1 MHTEGRCHA
10 PCGPCTGR
18 SCLSAGVSQA
28 VGPRFRPWIRDRS
41 RWGRRQKTRPHR
53 GEVKERHVSFHA
65 YIPIKAT
72 VAPIKATVASH
83 PGCLCVS
90 GTKGASLCMMPECPP
105 IQVPNWAP
113 EAVPVACVGSV
124 DLTGGKLQDL
134 LGGPAP
140 GVWVGLDMKQL
151 RGQAEVGVLGGRGN
165 VDLELGWGGE
175 PVCTCLGAS

>member
-1 MHTEGRCHA
+1 M
-10 PCGPCTGR
+10 
-18 SCLSAGVSQA
+18 SL
-28 VGPRFRPWIRDRS
+28 
-41 RWGRRQKTRPHR
+41 
-53 GEVKERHVSFHA
+53 HA

-72 VAPIKATVASH
+72 VASH
-83 PGCLCVS
+83 PKCLCVS

-105 IQVPNWAP
+105 PIQVPSGAP
-113 EAVPVACVGSV
+113 DAVPVACVGSV

-140 GVWVGLDMKQL
+140 GVWVGLDVKQL

-175 PVCTCLGAS
+175 PVCSCLGASRPGPTLSGLWGPSSNSPTMPSGGCPLGAKARSHPQLPPLVPTFDQLCPQDPSPPSH